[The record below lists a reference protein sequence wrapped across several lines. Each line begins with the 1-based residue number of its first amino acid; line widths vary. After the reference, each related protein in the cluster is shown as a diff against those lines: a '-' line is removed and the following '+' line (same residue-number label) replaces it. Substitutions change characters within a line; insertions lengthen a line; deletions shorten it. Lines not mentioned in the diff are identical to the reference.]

1 MCFSFFKRFTNF
13 TDKYVYWDTNC
24 YRLLGRIANQKGL
37 VWLDSYLKE
46 LKKIERKK
54 KIKVKVSYLV
64 LSEMFAHLN
73 DPIDSNT
80 YLECKHGLYAALYH
94 SDFDLSNLLPN
105 ADNEFIKFTTGQS
118 PIADTH
124 RQNSL
129 YKSLLQIHE
138 TGFSD
143 AFIKQNTPT
152 IQQASDFLN
161 TLKTSWRD
169 SFVNHFVKKHDASY
183 TGNWQVFANDE
194 TKRATLLRELR
205 KAKKNDLIFREFGAG
220 MYLYIYN
227 NLPGIIM
234 PDLAEELLQKIIV
247 RFKPLFALQYR
258 IIELM
263 CQSGYNIDKYIN
275 DITDY
280 LIISHLDKGNS
291 IFISNETKNLVPNL
305 HSQGYTSDVWTL
317 NQYCSALPISYP
329 K

>member
-1 MCFSFFKRFTNF
+1 MCFSFFRRFTNF

-37 VWLDSYLKE
+37 VWLDTYLQS
-46 LKKIERKK
+46 LKKVERKK
-54 KIKVKVSYLV
+54 KVKIKVSYLV

-94 SDFDLSNLLPN
+94 SDFDLKHLLPN
-105 ADNEFIKFTTGQS
+105 ADNEFIIFTTGQI

-129 YKSLLQIHE
+129 YNSLLQVHQK
-138 TGFSD
+138 GFSD
-143 AFIKQNTPT
+143 AFITENSPT
-152 IQQASDFLN
+152 IQLSSNFLN
-161 TLKTSWRD
+161 SLKQSWKD
-169 SFVNHFVKKHDASY
+169 SFANHFIKKHDPAY

-194 TKRATLLRELR
+194 VKRTTLLRVLR
-205 KAKKNDLIFREFGAG
+205 KAKKNGLIFRGFGTG

-227 NLPGIIM
+227 NLQSTAIPC
-234 PDLAEELLQKIIV
+234 LTENLLQKIIE

-263 CQSGYNIDKYIN
+263 CQSGYNMDKYIN

-280 LIISHLDKGNS
+280 LIISHLDKGKS
-291 IFISNETKNLVPNL
+291 IFVSNETKNLVPNL

-317 NQYCSALPISYP
+317 NQYCSALSIPYP

>member
-1 MCFSFFKRFTNF
+1 MCFPFFKRFTNF

-24 YRLLGRIANQKGL
+24 YRLLGRIANQKCL
-37 VWLDSYLKE
+37 VWLDAYLKK
-46 LKKIERKK
+46 LKQIERKR

-94 SDFDLSNLLPN
+94 SDFDSSNLLPN
-105 ADNEFIKFTTGQS
+105 ADNEFIKFTTGQA
-118 PIADTH
+118 PIADTY

-129 YKSLLQIHE
+129 YNSLLQIHE
-138 TGFSD
+138 KRFND
-143 AFIKQNTPT
+143 AFIKQNSQT
-152 IQQASDFLN
+152 IQLVSDFLN
-161 TLKTSWRD
+161 TLKVSWKD
-169 SFVNHFVKKHDASY
+169 SFANHFIKKHDASY
-183 TGNWQVFANDE
+183 SGNWQVFANDK
-194 TKRATLLRELR
+194 TKRITLLRELR
-205 KAKKNDLIFREFGAG
+205 KAKKNDLIYREFGTG
-220 MYLYIYN
+220 MYQYICN
-227 NLPGIIM
+227 NLKDIVPQELT
-234 PDLAEELLQKIIV
+234 DELLQKIIV

-291 IFISNETKNLVPNL
+291 IFTSNETKNLVPNL
-305 HSQGYTSDVWTL
+305 HSLGYTSDVRTL
-317 NQYCSALPISYP
+317 NQYCSALSIPYP